1 MADAQ
6 YIHGT
11 SETEQQRLAA
21 LNRLA
26 NPSFLAFLQL
36 EGARKILEV
45 GSGLGV
51 LAREVALRAPDAEV
65 IGIEYSTAQLSR
77 AVEPPSNLRFIQG
90 DSHQL
95 DFEDN
100 HFDVVYC
107 RWVLEHVADPLQVLK
122 EMARVARSGG
132 RVFVLENDTA
142 QQCYDPP
149 TPQFDKVWQQLP
161 VLQRQLGGDALIG
174 RRLFRLMKEAG
185 LSDIRLSMAN
195 DVYHS
200 GEAGFVAWVKNEQA
214 ILAGCAAE
222 MVAYRLATQLDVD
235 AAIAELQTLLDRDDA
250 TSWYYWNR
258 ACGTKPDNSR

>member
-11 SETEQQRLAA
+11 TETEQERLAA
-21 LNRLA
+21 LNRLV

-36 EGARKILEV
+36 EGARTILEV

-51 LAREVALRAPDAEV
+51 LAREVALRVPDAEV
-65 IGIEYSTAQLSR
+65 IGVEYSTAQLSR
-77 AVEPPSNLRFIQG
+77 AVDPPRNLRFVQG
-90 DSHQL
+90 DAHKL
-95 DFEDN
+95 NFDDN
-100 HFDVVYC
+100 RFDVVYC
-107 RWVLEHVADPLQVLK
+107 RWVLEHVADPLRVLK
-122 EMARVARSGG
+122 EMARVLRPGG
-132 RVFVLENDTA
+132 RVFVLENDTD

-149 TPQFDKVWQQLP
+149 APQFERVWAQLP
-161 VLQRQLGGDALIG
+161 ILQSQLGGDALIG
-174 RRLFRLMKEAG
+174 RRLFRLLKHAG
-185 LSDIRLSMAN
+185 LNDIRLSMAN

-200 GEAGFVAWVKNEQA
+200 GEPGFVAWVKNEQA

-222 MVAYRLATQLDVD
+222 MVARRLATRRDVD
-235 AAIAELQTLLDRDDA
+235 AAIAELQALLDRDDV

>member
-11 SETEQQRLAA
+11 TESEQERLAA

-36 EGARKILEV
+36 EGARTILEV

-51 LAREVALRAPDAEV
+51 LAREVALRVPEAEV
-65 IGIEYSTAQLSR
+65 IGVEYSTAQLSR
-77 AVEPPSNLRFIQG
+77 AIDPPRNLRFVQG
-90 DSHQL
+90 DAHQL

-100 HFDVVYC
+100 RFDVVYC
-107 RWVLEHVADPLQVLK
+107 RWVLEHVAAPLQVLK
-122 EMARVARSGG
+122 EMTRVARPGG
-132 RVFVLENDTA
+132 RVFVLENDTS

-149 TPQFDKVWQQLP
+149 APQFDKVWQQLP
-161 VLQRQLGGDALIG
+161 ILQSRLGGDALIG

-185 LSDIRLSMAN
+185 LRDIRLEMAS

-200 GEAGFVAWVKNEQA
+200 GEPGFLVWVKNEQA

-222 MVAYRLATQLDVD
+222 MVANHLCLLEDVE
-235 AAIAELQTLLDRDDA
+235 AAIAELQALLDRDDA
-250 TSWYYWNR
+250 ASWFYWNR
-258 ACGTKPDNSR
+258 AVGLK